1 MPVQEIE
8 LTPKLSAFVEAQ
20 VSEGNYANPS
30 EVLSTALEAMARI
43 EKEHAEKTARFHSEI
58 QKGVDDMKAGRYTT
72 ISSKEELREM
82 LDGCYERAMERL
94 RNEENA
100 EVLG

>member
-20 VSEGNYANPS
+20 VSEGNYSNAS

-43 EKEHAEKTARFHSEI
+43 EAEHTEKTARFHAEI
-58 QKGVDDMKAGRYTT
+58 QKGIDDIKAGRYTT
-72 ISSKEELREM
+72 ISSQEDQEKFFDEIRERTLAKM
-82 LDGCYERAMERL
+82 NGDL
-94 RNEENA
+94 
-100 EVLG
+100 